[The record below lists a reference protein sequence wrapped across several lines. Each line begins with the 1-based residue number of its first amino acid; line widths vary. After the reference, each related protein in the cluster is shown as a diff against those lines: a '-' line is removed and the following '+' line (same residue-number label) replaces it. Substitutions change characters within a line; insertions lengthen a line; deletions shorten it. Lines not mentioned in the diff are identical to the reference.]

1 MKKQSPRA
9 GSSSGS
15 TPIPVRHQFDHVV
28 PTVIHHPEEQMTALG
43 RLVHHVLQ
51 DPRKFSTWA
60 LSLALGML
68 AVVVI
73 WNLTTGRQIQSSE
86 AWTKLEAAKKA
97 EERLDVAKDFPNSPA
112 ASWALLQAADEYYN
126 LALADLPNN
135 RDVALPL
142 FKKALDLFD
151 RVASEAPKDSFQAC
165 AAALGK
171 ARSLE
176 ARGELGKAIDQYELV
191 AKNKNWLGTPE
202 ADQAKLIAQALQKP
216 EAAGFYKEL
225 YAYSPT
231 KVTLPALDKEVLD
244 LPSTGVNPPGDR
256 MTPPPPPTPAVRI
269 PLELAPPTVE
279 EKRKLEKL
287 EGPAAAKPSS
297 PPAKTDSAQNPAAK
311 TELPVEVFSPR
322 ADAPTEKAA
331 PR

>member
-9 GSSSGS
+9 GTSSSS

-51 DPRKFSTWA
+51 DPKKFSTWA
-60 LSLALGML
+60 LSLALGVL
-68 AVVVI
+68 AIVVI
-73 WNLTTGRQIQSSE
+73 WNLTTGKQIKSSE
-86 AWTKLEAAKKA
+86 AWTKLETAKKA
-97 EERLDVAKDFPNSPA
+97 EERLDVAKEFPDSPA
-112 ASWALLQAADEYYN
+112 STWALLQAANDYYN

-142 FKKALDLFD
+142 SKKALDLFD
-151 RVASEAPKDSFQAC
+151 RVASEAPKDSFQAR
-165 AAALGK
+165 AAAMGK

-176 ARGELGKAIDQYELV
+176 ARNELAKAIEQYELV
-191 AKNKNWLGTPE
+191 AKNWPGTPE
-202 ADQAKLIAQALQKP
+202 ADQAKQIALALQAP

-231 KVTLPALDKEVLD
+231 KITLPPLEKETLD
-244 LPSTGVNPPGDR
+244 LPSTGVNPPSDR
-256 MTPPPPPTPAVRI
+256 LTPPPQPTPAFKL

-279 EKRKLEKL
+279 EKRKLEL
-287 EGPAAAKPSS
+287 IEAPPAAKPSS
-297 PPAKTDSAQNPAAK
+297 SPTKTESAKKPGTNV
-311 TELPVEVFSPR
+311 ELPVDVLSPH
-322 ADAPTEKAA
+322 ADAPTQKVA